1 MRIEDLAKLS
11 VNQLASIRNK
21 NLMLFNVLTILDL
34 GVFYHSL
41 VHENW
46 FTLFLS
52 FGVFVASL
60 ALFDNYRIAQ
70 QVIQQQ
76 QQA

>member
-1 MRIEDLAKLS
+1 MRVEDLAKLS

-21 NLMLFNVLTILDL
+21 NLVLFNVLTVLDL

-46 FTLFLS
+46 FILFLT
-52 FGVFVASL
+52 FGVFVSSL

-70 QVIQQQ
+70 QVMQEH
-76 QQA
+76 QA

>member
-1 MRIEDLAKLS
+1 MRVEDLAKLS

-21 NLMLFNVLTILDL
+21 NLVFFNVLTILDL

-41 VHENW
+41 VHEKW
-46 FTLFLS
+46 FILFLT

-70 QVIQQQ
+70 HVLEQQKT
-76 QQA
+76 